1 MTSAM
6 FTLSLHSRAANM
18 EIQCSPRQP
27 MPESP
32 KHAKTLVVGRPNV
45 LDEQGFLEDVK
56 TILRSKLLTNGGPFV
71 SQLEQGARE

>member
-1 MTSAM
+1 
-6 FTLSLHSRAANM
+6 
-18 EIQCSPRQP
+18 

-32 KHAKTLVVGRPNV
+32 THAKTLVVGRPNV